1 MFGSGAISAFVS
13 IPKSQPPRDR
23 GSRISELGWSV
34 KATPSTMASRS
45 LSLSICQSCL
55 RAGLR
60 ARPASM
66 QQLRLIPRSTEQS
79 LQPSVR
85 TPFSTS
91 ASPRRASNPP
101 PPPASAADGSKPIV
115 LEQPDK
121 FRPPSHPQRL
131 NTRRRFQPAAYNQ
144 GATRAER
151 EQQKT
156 RSYPHTFPNQGTFM
170 HWFLTNRMIHL
181 WITMVSFFF

>member
-1 MFGSGAISAFVS
+1 
-13 IPKSQPPRDR
+13 
-23 GSRISELGWSV
+23 
-34 KATPSTMASRS
+34 MASRS

-60 ARPASM
+60 TRPRSLVM
-66 QQLRLIPRSTEQS
+66 QQLRLLQHSTAQEHQQAQLNLQS
-79 LQPSVR
+79 LRAS
-85 TPFSTS
+85 FSTS
-91 ASPRRASNPP
+91 TSSRRASNSAPP
-101 PPPASAADGSKPIV
+101 PPSDGGKPIV

-131 NTRRRFQPAAYNQ
+131 GRRRPQPAAYNQ
-144 GATRAER
+144 GATQSEK

-156 RSYPHTFPNQGTFM
+156 RSYPHTFPNKGTFM

-181 WITMVSFFF
+181 WITMVSSIASIAMQLAKETLLVFLPVPYFSKSINAC